1 MVSLSYSLFSQQN
14 TVQQNTV
21 WEVVN
26 FDETT
31 VDRYPNIPFSI
42 CNNLIMD
49 KVTKEGFLCTDY
61 GLMKTQDGGFNWK
74 PCMFN
79 QHEWKASVSSV
90 QGDKALVVVDNFI
103 PDSSVY
109 CLVSNFNTD
118 EATMQYIYHYKPGYK
133 RDFPVERGPK
143 SAFYKG
149 EFYFVALD
157 DEWKLYSLDL
167 NGTKTE
173 VNVIER
179 NQDIGLWASTGI
191 IDIFVKNNILY
202 VITDKGQ
209 IYVQDSV
216 LNLQKQ
222 IMRFTYGMLEI
233 SPESISYLFTDE
245 NICYLIQNKNPNY
258 EGYYP
263 PVSDIEVK
271 LVDDRLKIRTI
282 NVFTNDKIKDMIFVD
297 NNQGYIIT
305 EFSDDSYF
313 RNYIYSTKNGGLSWK
328 KEYET
333 EEHLN
338 NLYSIDGVVYAIKE
352 RGLLMRDNSNEG
364 QIRVV
369 VDGNY
374 DNWVPAYIP
383 GRTPDT
389 LRTLWCFDDNNC
401 LAAGSELS
409 TIYQTINSTNW
420 EKKVIDLEQE
430 KPINKMTFINDSIGV
445 MSTDLDLC
453 YNTTDGGNTW
463 TKENTAAP
471 YSIQGNSVAISPNG
485 KVRIIV
491 ASEGSSIQHSPSS
504 PEGYYEVLQI
514 GSDTNKALN
523 DVVFKNDGYAY
534 AVGCNGIFNM
544 YSVNMDITYIYNNY
558 YYNIYYIDT
567 SWSVSLDSFQLRS
580 SNGDIIYDNL
590 RSIKI
595 HDNIAYTVG
604 DRGIFCKIQIS
615 DPYQTP
621 RVIDSRYI
629 AKNENMPFD
638 LYSIDF
644 KTPNNI
650 YTVGDNII
658 LNSTDGGATW
668 QKQKIIDRDGTITDN
683 FPYKL
688 RSVFVADNYVYAVG
702 VGDVILRGEIIQPA
716 SPTPDD
722 PSSGTPTPQSAGKQG
737 VIIDNQNISL
747 FYPNPADKYIEFTN
761 LPDNAVVKIIDIL
774 GREVFHGKINGNR
787 LTVENYENG
796 MYSVVISDGN
806 KVKTGKFMV
815 QH

>member
-364 QIRVV
+364 QILVV

-383 GRTPDT
+383 ARTPDT
-389 LRTLWCFDDNNC
+389 LRSVWCMSGDHC
-401 LAAGSELS
+401 IAVGSDS
-409 TIYQTINSTNW
+409 NTIYRTRNSTDW
-420 EKKVIDLEQE
+420 VKEELDID
-430 KPINKMTFINDSIGV
+430 PIRKHPFYQIFFKDELIGSISSG
-445 MSTDLDLC
+445 LDVVF
-453 YNTTDGGNTW
+453 NTTDGGNTW
-463 TKENTAAP
+463 TLEYTTNP
-471 YSIQGNSVAISPNG
+471 DIEPGLSIGISPNG
-485 KVRIIV
+485 NIKLM
-491 ASEGSSIQHSPSS
+491 SCQQGSSTYMTTGLATVPPTIPAYNRWNDLNTI
-504 PEGYYEVLQI
+504 GYLGYSINSLQ
-514 GSDTNKALN
+514 
-523 DVVFKNDGYAY
+523 FKNDNTVY
-534 AVGCNGIFNM
+534 AVGNEGGI
-544 YSVNMDITYIYNNY
+544 YIYDCY
-558 YYNIYYIDT
+558 YDSYFNTDRVSGPYRTQLVDQYGYLIYN
-567 SWSVSLDSFQLRS
+567 
-580 SNGDIIYDNL
+580 NL

-629 AKNENMPFD
+629 ANNENMPFD

-668 QKQKIIDRDGTITDN
+668 QQQKIIDRDGTITDN

-702 VGDVILRGEIIQPA
+702 VGDVILRGRIL
-716 SPTPDD
+716 
-722 PSSGTPTPQSAGKQG
+722 PSATGTPTPQPEEKVASM
-737 VIIDNQNISL
+737 INNQATSL
-747 FYPNPADKYIEFTN
+747 FYPNPADKYIEFTSIPN
-761 LPDNAVVKIIDIL
+761 NAIVKIMDVL
-774 GREVFHGKINGNR
+774 GREVFHGKVIGNR

-796 MYSVVISDGN
+796 IYSVVISDGN

>member
-31 VDRYPNIPFSI
+31 VDRYPNIPFRR

-49 KVTKEGFLCTDY
+49 KVTKEGFLSTDY

-79 QHEWKASVSSV
+79 QQEWKASVSSV
-90 QGDKALVVVDNFI
+90 QGDKALVVVDYFI
-103 PDSSVY
+103 PGSSVY
-109 CLVSNFNTD
+109 YLVSNFNTD
-118 EATMQYIYHYKPGYK
+118 EATMQYIYHYKPGYE
-133 RDFPVERGPK
+133 RDFPVERAPK

-149 EFYFVALD
+149 KFYFVALD

-222 IMRFTYGMLEI
+222 IMRFTDGMLEI

-245 NICYLIQNKNPNY
+245 NICYLIQNMNPNY
-258 EGYYP
+258 KGYYP

-364 QIRVV
+364 LRDNSNEGQIRVV

-383 GRTPDT
+383 ARTPDT
-389 LRTLWCFDDNNC
+389 LRSVWCVSGNHC
-401 LAAGSELS
+401 LAVGSDS
-409 TIYQTINSTNW
+409 NIVYRTRNSTDW
-420 EKKVIDLEQE
+420 IKEKLDID
-430 KPINKMTFINDSIGV
+430 PIRKHPFYQIYFKDEMIGSISSG
-445 MSTDLDLC
+445 LDVVF
-453 YNTTDGGNTW
+453 NTTDGGNTW
-463 TKENTAAP
+463 TLEYTTNP
-471 YSIQGNSVAISPNG
+471 DIVPGLSIGISPDGNI
-485 KVRIIV
+485 KLM
-491 ASEGSSIQHSPSS
+491 SCPEGSSTYMTSWLASYPRTIPAYNRWRDLNTY
-504 PEGYYEVLQI
+504 GYLGYSINSLQ
-514 GSDTNKALN
+514 
-523 DVVFKNDGYAY
+523 FKDNYTAY
-534 AVGCNGIFNM
+534 AVGNSGGLYK
-544 YSVNMDITYIYNNY
+544 YSCFG
-558 YYNIYYIDT
+558 YYNERRVGMPYRTQLISQNGGVLNEDLFSMKIYGDT
-567 SWSVSLDSFQLRS
+567 VYS
-580 SNGDIIYDNL
+580 
-590 RSIKI
+590 
-595 HDNIAYTVG
+595 VG
-604 DRGIFCKIQIS
+604 DRGFYCSINLRSGYEEPNVIS
-615 DPYQTP
+615 
-621 RVIDSRYI
+621 SGYI
-629 AKNENMPFD
+629 AKYENRSHY
-638 LYSIDF
+638 LHSIDF
-644 KTPNNI
+644 KTTNNMYI
-650 YTVGDNII
+650 VGDNII
-658 LNSTDGGATW
+658 LNSVDGGQTW
-668 QKQKIIDRDGTITDN
+668 QKQYIGDGTDTSLVP
-683 FPYKL
+683 FKL
-688 RSVFVADNYVYAVG
+688 RSIFVADSCVYAVG
-702 VGDVILRGEIIQPA
+702 VGNVILRGRILPPVTDTTATQPEEKLT
-716 SPTPDD
+716 S
-722 PSSGTPTPQSAGKQG
+722 
-737 VIIDNQNISL
+737 IIDNQATAL
-747 FYPNPADKYIEFTN
+747 FYPNPADKFIEFKN
-761 LPDNAVVKIIDIL
+761 LHNNAIVKIIDIL
-774 GREVFHGKINGNR
+774 GREVFYGKIIGNR

-796 MYSVVISDGN
+796 IYSLIISHG
-806 KVKTGKFMV
+806 KEVRTGKFMV

>member
-1 MVSLSYSLFSQQN
+1 MKKRTFLSVLILLMVSLSYSLFSQQN

-383 GRTPDT
+383 ARTPDT
-389 LRTLWCFDDNNC
+389 LRSVWCVNDTTCFVVGNKNF
-401 LAAGSELS
+401 ELIK
-409 TIYQTINSTNW
+409 TA
-420 EKKVIDLEQE
+420 
-430 KPINKMTFINDSIGV
+430 
-445 MSTDLDLC
+445 
-453 YNTTDGGNTW
+453 DG
-463 TKENTAAP
+463 
-471 YSIQGNSVAISPNG
+471 
-485 KVRIIV
+485 
-491 ASEGSSIQHSPSS
+491 
-504 PEGYYEVLQI
+504 
-514 GSDTNKALN
+514 
-523 DVVFKNDGYAY
+523 FKNDIQRININDISGGEVRYYSRVAFKNDTLGYLFSSGVSPFKTIDRGNNWLCDMNVMDGPPDYAVTGVEFCKDGIVVSQTHGRVNYWFSAVSLGGIINREPVPVLGIDLLVDNNDSLIFCLFADGQAFRKTLSGQDAGTPIFDRSLPGGLPLTEMLIRRLTSEYGTMPTHNYYSVHFIGNKGFIVTNFGLLFRSTDYGLLWNAIQEFGTPLYYIASDSVNNIY
-534 AVGCNGIFNM
+534 AVG
-544 YSVNMDITYIYNNY
+544 D
-558 YYNIYYIDT
+558 
-567 SWSVSLDSFQLRS
+567 
-580 SNGDIIYDNL
+580 
-590 RSIKI
+590 
-595 HDNIAYTVG
+595 H
-604 DRGIFCKIQIS
+604 
-615 DPYQTP
+615 
-621 RVIDSRYI
+621 
-629 AKNENMPFD
+629 
-638 LYSIDF
+638 
-644 KTPNNI
+644 
-650 YTVGDNII
+650 II
-658 LNSTDGGATW
+658 LNSRDGGETW
-668 QKQKIIDRDGTITDN
+668 HKQKIIDRDGTITDN

-702 VGDVILRGEIIQPA
+702 VGDVILRGRIL
-716 SPTPDD
+716 
-722 PSSGTPTPQSAGKQG
+722 PSATGTPTPQPEEKVASM
-737 VIIDNQNISL
+737 INNQATSL
-747 FYPNPADKYIEFTN
+747 FYPNPADKYIEFTSIPN
-761 LPDNAVVKIIDIL
+761 NAIVKIMDVL
-774 GREVFHGKINGNR
+774 GREVFHGKVIGNI

-796 MYSVVISDGN
+796 IYSVVISDGN

>member
-31 VDRYPNIPFSI
+31 VDRDPNIPFRR

-49 KVTKEGFLCTDY
+49 KVTKEGFLSTEE
-61 GLMKTQDGGFNWK
+61 GLMVTNDGGFNWEPSRFRSIFK
-74 PCMFN
+74 DVFAVHDNIALVLRYREPRIMLMKELSKHKRYIKGVVRFPNDIEIFEYENTGYSPKGIFYKDRFFIYLESNLGNIWSVGPTGANCRLRQILVQTSDNNDEYFFQSRASN
-79 QHEWKASVSSV
+79 FFINNDVLYAITENGDVYSLQVNEESLDDAYFTLVYSVSDVIHRMSHYLYNS
-90 QGDKALVVVDNFI
+90 GICYVVTGSENNSNLSNSMTDDINYPSLDI
-103 PDSSVY
+103 
-109 CLVSNFNTD
+109 LVSNSIVEDYEVTASLHIKHIKLLLKLTPKDAYF
-118 EATMQYIYHYKPGYK
+118 
-133 RDFPVERGPK
+133 VERD
-143 SAFYKG
+143 KG
-149 EFYFVALD
+149 
-157 DEWKLYSLDL
+157 
-167 NGTKTE
+167 
-173 VNVIER
+173 
-179 NQDIGLWASTGI
+179 
-191 IDIFVKNNILY
+191 Y
-202 VITDKGQ
+202 VIGQ
-209 IYVQDSV
+209 RGNS
-216 LNLQKQ
+216 
-222 IMRFTYGMLEI
+222 
-233 SPESISYLFTDE
+233 
-245 NICYLIQNKNPNY
+245 
-258 EGYYP
+258 
-263 PVSDIEVK
+263 
-271 LVDDRLKIRTI
+271 
-282 NVFTNDKIKDMIFVD
+282 
-297 NNQGYIIT
+297 
-305 EFSDDSYF
+305 
-313 RNYIYSTKNGGLSWK
+313 NYIYSTNDGGLSWK

-338 NLYSIDGVVYAIKE
+338 NLYSIDGVMYAIKE
-352 RGLLMRDNSNEG
+352 RGLLMRDNSNG
-364 QIRVV
+364 S
-369 VDGNY
+369 
-374 DNWVPAYIP
+374 WVPAYIP
-383 GRTPDT
+383 ARTPDT
-389 LRTLWCFDDNNC
+389 LRSVWCMSGDHC
-401 LAAGSELS
+401 IAVGSDS
-409 TIYQTINSTNW
+409 NTIYRTRNSTDW
-420 EKKVIDLEQE
+420 VKEELDID
-430 KPINKMTFINDSIGV
+430 PIRKHPFYQIFFKDELIGSISSG
-445 MSTDLDLC
+445 LDVVF
-453 YNTTDGGNTW
+453 NTTDGGNTW
-463 TKENTAAP
+463 TLEYTTNP
-471 YSIQGNSVAISPNG
+471 DIEPGLSIGISPNG
-485 KVRIIV
+485 NIKLM
-491 ASEGSSIQHSPSS
+491 SCQQGSSTYMTTGLATVPPTIPAYNRWNDLNTI
-504 PEGYYEVLQI
+504 GYLGYSINSLQ
-514 GSDTNKALN
+514 
-523 DVVFKNDGYAY
+523 FKNDNTVY
-534 AVGCNGIFNM
+534 AVGNEGGI
-544 YSVNMDITYIYNNY
+544 YIYDCY
-558 YYNIYYIDT
+558 YDSYFNTDRVTAPYRTQLVDQYGYPIYN
-567 SWSVSLDSFQLRS
+567 
-580 SNGDIIYDNL
+580 NL

-668 QKQKIIDRDGTITDN
+668 QQQKIIDRDGTITDN